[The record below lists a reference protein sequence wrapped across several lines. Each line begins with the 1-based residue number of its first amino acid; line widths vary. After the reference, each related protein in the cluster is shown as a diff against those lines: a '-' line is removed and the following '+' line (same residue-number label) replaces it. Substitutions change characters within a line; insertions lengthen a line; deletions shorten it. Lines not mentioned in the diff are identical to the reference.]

1 MCTLNTFDYETFET
15 DESVAN
21 TINASADAAT
31 LATDAKTSCA
41 KCGCHEIH
49 ISLRCKNRYC
59 KACFLSILTHKFRA
73 TLGKSKSVR
82 PNDSILIAHSG
93 KANSTV
99 LAHLIKANANESV
112 PKRLRCQWK
121 ILYIDDGIAKGR
133 TIEER
138 ERIRNML
145 ATEADDL
152 RLPTLV
158 LSLSRCTIDNLRDEI
173 QSINVPWASIADND
187 VLMQE
192 MFSKLENDTARD
204 ELLHQLRRELLVSAA
219 RKLDCNKIFIAD
231 TSVDLA
237 IKVLGNV
244 STGRGSQLSLNVGF
258 SDTRCVD
265 VTLLRPLRDF
275 TEEDVVGYLEC
286 CEIIPVF
293 ASLKYN
299 QPFPASIRSIT
310 ENFVRR
316 LDSEFHSTVSTI
328 YRTSEKLATK
338 TNANADINDICI
350 ICGSTVDS
358 CYSQEQ
364 PSVVEAR
371 TFSRLVSTGTDCSSN
386 VVSGSL
392 NLYGQSKDDD
402 EQVEGTGNL
411 DKKICHCES
420 TACAGILP
428 NEPSLQPE
436 TLEKYLCYGCRLIF
450 LDSNGMCTAIPDF
463 IFNKIRKE
471 LQITSLRKEITDF
484 LL

>member
-1 MCTLNTFDYETFET
+1 MIFYVFSPIC
-15 DESVAN
+15 
-21 TINASADAAT
+21 I
-31 LATDAKTSCA
+31 
-41 KCGCHEIH
+41 
-49 ISLRCKNRYC
+49 
-59 KACFLSILTHKFRA
+59 
-73 TLGKSKSVR
+73 
-82 PNDSILIAHSG
+82 
-93 KANSTV
+93 
-99 LAHLIKANANESV
+99 
-112 PKRLRCQWK
+112 
-121 ILYIDDGIAKGR
+121 DGIAKGR
-133 TIEER
+133 TVEER
-138 ERIRNML
+138 ELVRNML

-152 RLPTLV
+152 QLPTLV
-158 LSLSRCTIDNLRDEI
+158 LSLSRCMIDNLCDEI

-187 VLMQE
+187 VLVQE
-192 MFSKLENDTARD
+192 MFSKLESDTARD

-244 STGRGSQLSLNVGF
+244 STGRGSQLSVNVGF
-258 SDTRCVD
+258 SDARCVD

-299 QPFPASIRSIT
+299 HPFPASIRSIT

-358 CYSQEQ
+358 CYSREQ

-371 TFSRLVSTGTDCSSN
+371 TFSRLVSTGTDCSAN

-392 NLYGQSKDDD
+392 NLDGQSKDD

-411 DKKICHCES
+411 DKKICLCGS
-420 TACAGILP
+420 TASACILP
-428 NEPSLQPE
+428 NVPSLQPE
-436 TLEKYLCYGCRLIF
+436 TLERYLCYGCRLIF
-450 LDSNGMCTAIPDF
+450 LNSNGMYTALPDF
-463 IFNKIRKE
+463 IFNKIHKE